1 MNPLLSAILGLIA
14 GFLSCLFIISLMQ
27 AAASNVDEVEH
38 VNMEDL
44 NALDEKSD
52 AVNLAIVEHA
62 EREE

>member
-27 AAASNVDEVEH
+27 AAAGNVDEVEH